1 MVDFKPW
8 VDTLEN
14 YEDAKRN
21 AYLQAVPD
29 VPLYS
34 VFAYALI
41 ALSLA
46 LFIVGAWRR
55 GMVPLCVP
63 E

>member
-46 LFIVGAWRR
+46 LFIVGA
-55 GMVPLCVP
+55 
-63 E
+63 